1 MSIEKCTQIVYN
13 NINKINQTEVIKAK
27 MKQLEEIINDLYQNN
42 GRKIHQMCNKRLHKF
57 GGLAQ
62 KDYDDFYSAAN
73 EACTLA
79 MGTYEENK
87 GSFEGYLYRT
97 IQFAIIDEIQK
108 RNRYKRRAERLCI
121 SIDMPVGEDESCTLG
136 GLLTDSFDMEKA
148 VFGEEIEENPK
159 IERYLNRLS
168 KCQRKIVELL
178 AASYGAAEIQ
188 EVLHITQREYA
199 DAMTTI
205 RSYENIKILF

>member
-1 MSIEKCTQIVYN
+1 
-13 NINKINQTEVIKAK
+13 

-42 GRKIHQMCNKRLHKF
+42 GKKIHQMCNKKLLKF

-62 KDYDDFYSAAN
+62 KDYDDFYSAVN

-79 MGTYEENK
+79 MGTYEESK
-87 GSFEGYLYRT
+87 GSFEGYLCRT
-97 IQFAIIDEIQK
+97 IQFTMINEIQK
-108 RNRYKRRAERLCI
+108 RNCYKRRAERLCI
-121 SIDMPVGEDESCTLG
+121 SLDMPVGEDERCTLG
-136 GLLTDSFDMEKA
+136 DLLIDSFDMEQV

-159 IERYLNRLS
+159 IERYLSRLS
-168 KCQRKIVELL
+168 KCQRKIVKLL
-178 AASYGAAEIQ
+178 AASYEAAEIQ
-188 EVLHITQREYA
+188 EILHITQKEYA

>member
-1 MSIEKCTQIVYN
+1 
-13 NINKINQTEVIKAK
+13 
-27 MKQLEEIINDLYQNN
+27 MKQLEETINNMYQNN
-42 GRKIHQMCNKRLHKF
+42 GRKIHQMCNKRLRRF

-73 EACTLA
+73 EACTMA

-97 IQFAIIDEIQK
+97 IQFAIIEEIQK
-108 RNRYKRRAERLCI
+108 RNRYKRKTERLCI
-121 SIDMPVGEDESCTLG
+121 SIDIPVGEDESCTLG
-136 GLLTDSFDMEKA
+136 DLLIDSFDMEKA
-148 VFGEEIEENPK
+148 VFGEEIEEGSK
-159 IERYLNRLS
+159 IERYLSRLS
-168 KCQRKIVELL
+168 RCQRKIVELL
-178 AASYGAAEIQ
+178 AASYEAAEIQ
-188 EVLHITQREYA
+188 KTLHITQKEYI

>member
-1 MSIEKCTQIVYN
+1 
-13 NINKINQTEVIKAK
+13 

-42 GRKIHQMCNKRLHKF
+42 SKKIHQMCNKRLHKF

-62 KDYDDFYSAAN
+62 KDYDDFYSVVN

-79 MGTYEENK
+79 ISTYEENR

-97 IQFAIIDEIQK
+97 IQFAMIDEIQK
-108 RNRYKRRAERLCI
+108 RNCYKRRAERLCI

-136 GLLTDSFDMEKA
+136 DLLKDSFDMEKA

-178 AASYGAAEIQ
+178 AASYETAEIQ
-188 EVLHITQREYA
+188 EILHITQKEYA
-199 DAMTTI
+199 DAMTNI